1 MDNSVK
7 FIHPLF
13 FFFEWNFFPLYY
25 VIELVV
31 TRIKKAPNYGKFIIN
46 PVTLINS
53 WANKFKQI
61 S

>member
-1 MDNSVK
+1 MGSAVK

-13 FFFEWNFFPLYY
+13 FEWNFFPFYY

-46 PVTLINS
+46 PVTWINS